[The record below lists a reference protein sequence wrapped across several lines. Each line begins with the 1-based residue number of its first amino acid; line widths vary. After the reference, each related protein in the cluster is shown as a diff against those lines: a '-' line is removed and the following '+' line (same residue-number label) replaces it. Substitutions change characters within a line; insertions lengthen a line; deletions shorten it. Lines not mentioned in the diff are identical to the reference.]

1 MNIYEKNVEALKQY
15 MGKLYARIE
24 DEFIKFD
31 NEKETEYEVLEA
43 RNGSMYSQYV
53 SDGVCVRFNS
63 NYNPEREAAGWIK
76 QYTFNDFKSTIVMF
90 GIAGGYFA
98 KELLGIINESSN
110 IILVEPEKDI
120 FFKSLYYYDMTD
132 LIKSD
137 RVSIA
142 IGKTGENLLSKF
154 LGAYVYWTN
163 VNSLKVLVHPGY
175 EEIFGE
181 EYNLLREEVNHYS
194 ELIVVE
200 RNTEEYFGKEIAY
213 NTVANIEYVPD
224 SNFLSDFEGVFPEET
239 VGIVVAAG
247 PSLDNN
253 ISVLHQIKG
262 KAVILATDTSLR
274 SLHKEGVVP
283 DFVISIDPRKP
294 IHMFENT
301 GFEEIP
307 FFCRID
313 SNPEALHLHKGQK
326 IWASS
331 SVFFDQL
338 YDKLN
343 RPVDNLGT
351 GGSVATSAF
360 SALRT
365 IGIKKIVLIGQDLA
379 YKGDITHA
387 DGKVSKIK
395 NEEKSICYVKGNNGE
410 MLKTRGDWVMFLKW
424 YEKTIRDL
432 PEDMTV
438 INATE
443 GGAYIEGTTVM
454 TLQDVCDMYC
464 KKDLDIDK
472 IIKGVLGNRHSEYNA
487 DIIEFFGDC
496 VRDLGIMIRSLEK
509 AITLCN
515 RFERKYSKSHTL
527 SPEVSKCTTD
537 ISKINKR
544 IGNMPVYWLI
554 DEMVKHEDIDSVKN
568 IYKTEGDEYTDN
580 INMIRNTKHIF
591 ELTLAAAKELKPEFE
606 KAVAGENM
614 KFGELCNDK

>member
-1 MNIYEKNVEALKQY
+1 MSIYEKNIEALKQY
-15 MGKLYARIE
+15 MGKMYARIE
-24 DEFIKFD
+24 EELINFD
-31 NEKETEYEVLEA
+31 NEKDMGYQVLEA
-43 RNGSMYSQYV
+43 RNGSMYSQYM
-53 SDGVCVRFNS
+53 SEDGCVRLNS

-76 QYTFNDFKSTIVMF
+76 QYSFNDFKSTIVMF

-120 FFKSLYYYDMTD
+120 FFKSLHYYDMTD

-137 RVSIA
+137 RVSID
-142 IGKTGENLLSKF
+142 IGKTGENLLSTF

-163 VNSLKVLVHPGY
+163 VFSLKVLVHPGY
-175 EEIFGE
+175 EDIFGE
-181 EYNLLREEVNHYS
+181 EYGLFRDEVKNYS
-194 ELIVVE
+194 DLIQVE

-224 SNFLSDFEGVFPEET
+224 SNFLSDFAGVFPEET

-253 ISVLHQIKG
+253 ISVLHQMKG
-262 KAVILATDTSLR
+262 KAVILATDTALR
-274 SLHKEGVVP
+274 SLHKEGIVP

-294 IHMFENT
+294 IHLFENA

-313 SNPEALHLHKGQK
+313 SNPEALHLHRGQK

-338 YDKLN
+338 YERLK
-343 RPVDNLGT
+343 RPVDGLGT

-360 SALRT
+360 SALRA
-365 IGIKKIVLIGQDLA
+365 IGLRKIVLIGQDLA

-387 DGKVSKIK
+387 DGEVSKIR
-395 NEEKSICYVKGNNGE
+395 NEEKSICYIKGNNGE
-410 MLKTRGDWVMFLKW
+410 MVKTRGDWVMFLKW
-424 YEKTIRDL
+424 YEKVIRNL
-432 PEDMTV
+432 PEEITV

-443 GGAYIEGTTVM
+443 GGAFIEGTKVM
-454 TLQDVCDMYC
+454 TLQDVCDTYC
-464 KKDLDIDK
+464 KENLDIDN
-472 IIKGVLGNRHSEYNA
+472 IIKGVLDNRHSEYNSE
-487 DIIEFFGDC
+487 IKQFFEEC
-496 VRDLGIMIRSLEK
+496 VRDLGNMIRSMDK
-509 AITLCN
+509 AVTLCN
-515 RFERKYSKSHTL
+515 RFERKYSKSRTL
-527 SPEVSKCTTD
+527 TPEVSKCMAD

-568 IYKTEGDEYTDN
+568 IYNTEGDEYTDN
-580 INMIRNTKHIF
+580 INMIKNTKHIF
-591 ELTLAAAKELKPEFE
+591 ELTLAAAKELKPGFE
-606 KAVAGENM
+606 EAVVRMNA
-614 KFGELCNDK
+614 